1 MDMKNIKFLSM
12 AVATALI
19 TGCGGGGG
27 GGGSASS
34 PTQLSLDTQGF
45 GDKQA
50 SLRVQGDFEDAT
62 AAYSDINDVVSLVED
77 VEVSLQAPSGGT
89 AVATA
94 AAAEPEYI
102 CANPDGV
109 VNVQQTVGSTS
120 ESYVFTFSNCQVQ
133 TFNHGLLLLNG
144 EYRTDVTA
152 SSGGSSATVVERIDI
167 SGQKLDSGD
176 ALAIL
181 GSQTSTLNVS
191 NDTDYTIT
199 TVSPSMEYRLGSE
212 YVATRD
218 SEFRVSQSGDVITLS
233 MTTDL
238 VSSAL
243 AGYVSYSTPTP
254 LEVVLTEDCP
264 IRGHILL
271 EGDGTVE
278 ARYGQSTGRGFGLEV
293 LVNGS
298 EVSYQDTCSAALPL

>member
-1 MDMKNIKFLSM
+1 MDMAGVKYFSM
-12 AVATALI
+12 AVATVLI
-19 TGCGGGGG
+19 TGCGGGG

-34 PTQLSLDTQGF
+34 PTQLSLDTQGY
-45 GDKQA
+45 GDKKA
-50 SLRVQGDFEDAT
+50 SLRVQGDFQDAT
-62 AAYSDINDVVSLVED
+62 AAYSDINGVVSLVED

-94 AAAEPEYI
+94 AAEPEYS
-102 CANPDGV
+102 CANADGV

-133 TFNHGLLLLNG
+133 TFSHGLLLLNG

-152 SSGGSSATVVERIDI
+152 SSSGSSATVVERIDI
-167 SGQKLDSGD
+167 SGQKLDSGE

-181 GSQTSTLNVS
+181 GSQTSTISVTNES
-191 NDTDYTIT
+191 DYTVT

-218 SEFRVSQSGDVITLS
+218 SEFKVVQSGDVITLS
-233 MTTDL
+233 MTADL

-243 AGYVSYSTPTP
+243 AGYVSYSTPIP

-264 IRGHILL
+264 TRGHILL

-278 ARYGQSTGRGFGLEV
+278 ARYGQSTARGFGLEV

-298 EVSYQDTCSAALPL
+298 EVSYQDTCGTALPL

>member
-1 MDMKNIKFLSM
+1 MDMAGVKYFSM
-12 AVATALI
+12 AVATVLI

-45 GDKQA
+45 GDKKA
-50 SLRVQGDFEDAT
+50 SLRVQSDFEDAT

-77 VEVSLQAPSGGT
+77 VETSLLAPSGGT

-94 AAAEPEYI
+94 AAAEPEYS
-102 CANPDGV
+102 CANADGV
-109 VNVQQTVGSTS
+109 VNVQQSVGATS
-120 ESYVFTFSNCQVQ
+120 ESYVFTFSKCQVQ
-133 TFNHGLLLLNG
+133 TFSHGLLQLNG
-144 EYRTDVTA
+144 EYRSDLTA
-152 SSGGSSATVVERIDI
+152 SSGGSSATVVDRINI
-167 SGQKLDSGD
+167 SGQKLDTGE

-181 GSQTSTLNVS
+181 GSQTSTISVTNESDFTV
-191 NDTDYTIT
+191 T
-199 TVSPSMEYRLGSE
+199 TKSPSMEYRLGSD

-218 SEFRVSQSGDVITLS
+218 SEFKVSQSGDVITLS
-233 MTTDL
+233 MTADL

-243 AGYVSYSTPTP
+243 AGYVSYSTPIP
-254 LEVVLTEDCP
+254 LEVMLTEDCP

-298 EVSYQDTCSAALPL
+298 EVSYQNTCGAALPL